1 MTTFD
6 TNQDNFEQ
14 QKRGTCPI
22 QTVVHMSPELFNDV
36 YNKLLSNSKDLDP
49 EYAQIVTDN
58 FDELLAKP
66 I

>member
-14 QKRGTCPI
+14 QKRVTCPI
-22 QTVVHMSPELFNDV
+22 QTVVHMPPELFNKV

-49 EYAQIVTDN
+49 KYSQIVTDN